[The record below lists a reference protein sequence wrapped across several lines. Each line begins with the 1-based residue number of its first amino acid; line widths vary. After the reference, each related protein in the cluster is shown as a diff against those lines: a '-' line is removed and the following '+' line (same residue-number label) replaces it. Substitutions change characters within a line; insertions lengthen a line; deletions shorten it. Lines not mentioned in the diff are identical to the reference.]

1 MDIDIERLN
10 VDESLWPDGAEWLID
25 HNRFVKWVGSQEYC
39 MNINSTEWRVS
50 PNSWPRSAYITAD
63 KFFHIIPRPKPADE
77 WVNGLPPE
85 GVECEYELHGGRYEW
100 CQIKA
105 HRGSGT
111 WITTEVDDRVV
122 RNDLTK
128 FRPLRTQ
135 AEREREK
142 VINEAWYIM
151 DECNNGL
158 SGMAAALYDAG
169 MLRKP
174 AEEVGRDELM
184 EMIGE
189 SYSYALSDDIADA
202 ILSTYNVT
210 KRGG

>member
-1 MDIDIERLN
+1 MDIERLK
-10 VDESLWPDGAEWLID
+10 VDESLWPDGST
-25 HNRFVKWVGSQEYC
+25 HYC
-39 MNINSTEWRVS
+39 TDGGGFCK
-50 PNSWPRSAYITAD
+50 PDYPRDSCD
-63 KFFHIIPRPKPADE
+63 IPRPKPADE
-77 WVNGLPPE
+77 RVNGLPPE

-189 SYSYALSDDIADA
+189 SYSYALSDDIANA